1 MRESD
6 TCHQMSLKKVVR
18 RLCKL
23 HGVTQ
28 THVNKVKMNIME
40 VRCINFIA
48 FMISINEEPN
58 IKEVLSESNDP
69 NDDEMS

>member
-1 MRESD
+1 
-6 TCHQMSLKKVVR
+6 
-18 RLCKL
+18 
-23 HGVTQ
+23 
-28 THVNKVKMNIME
+28 MNIVE